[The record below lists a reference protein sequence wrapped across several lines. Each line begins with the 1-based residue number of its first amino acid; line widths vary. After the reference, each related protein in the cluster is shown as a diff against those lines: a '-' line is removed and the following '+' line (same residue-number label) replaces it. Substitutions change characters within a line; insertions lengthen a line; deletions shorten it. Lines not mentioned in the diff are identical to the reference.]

1 MRPIISFVGK
11 SDSGKTTILEKLIA
25 ELKRRG
31 YAVVTVKH
39 SGEAIELDK
48 TGKNSWRFSQAGSD
62 VVAVSTK
69 NELAIIKQTDHDLS
83 PQEIARTLR
92 WDYDIM
98 LTEGFKSAN
107 TYKVEVHVKAQGTEL
122 LTPPQQLL
130 AVVSDEPVDVDV
142 PQFTRN
148 DIGKIAD
155 LVESKIKTQEKEAD
169 IELFINGN
177 YVPMKQFV
185 KDWMSSVILAMAS
198 NLNEVG
204 EIKSL
209 DISLRRK
216 V

>member
-39 SGEAIELDK
+39 TGEEIELDK
-48 TGKNSWRFSQAGSD
+48 AGKNSWRFTQAGSD

-69 NELAIIKQTDHDLS
+69 NQLAIIRPTDHDLS

-98 LTEGFKSAN
+98 LTEGFKSAR
-107 TYKVEVHVKAQGTEL
+107 TDKIEVHVKAQGEEL
-122 LTPPQQLL
+122 LTPKQQLL
-130 AVVSDEPVDVDV
+130 ALVTDDPIDINV
-142 PQFTRN
+142 PQFSRN

-155 LVESKIKTQEKEAD
+155 LVENKIKAQEKWTD
-169 IELFINGN
+169 LELFINGA
-177 YVPMKQFV
+177 YVPMKQPA
-185 KDWMSSVILAMAS
+185 KDRMTSMILAMAS
-198 NLNEVG
+198 NLDETD

-209 DISLRRK
+209 DISLRRR

>member
-25 ELKRRG
+25 ELKQRG

-48 TGKNSWRFSQAGSD
+48 TGKNSWRFTQAGSD

-69 NELAIIKQTDHDLS
+69 NELVIIKPTDHDLS

-98 LTEGFKSAN
+98 LTEGFKSAT
-107 TYKVEVHVKAQGTEL
+107 TYKIEVHVKAQGTEL
-122 LTPPQQLL
+122 LTPLPQLL
-130 AVVSDEPVDVDV
+130 AVVSDEPVDIDA
-142 PQFTRN
+142 PQFARN
-148 DIGKIAD
+148 DISKIAD
-155 LVESKIKTQEKEAD
+155 LVEGKIKAQEKEAD
-169 IELFINGN
+169 IELFVNGN
-177 YVPMKQFV
+177 YVPMTQFV

-198 NLNEVG
+198 NLNEVD